1 MNVCCR
7 RLIAVFL
14 GLCLLSIAPFAAAD
28 TTISIRYAGTGIDT
42 AVDTDEDT
50 FTVSVDQARAK
61 GTFGNSTIA
70 ITAEFT
76 PTGNECSAEYPVE
89 FSLVYS
95 AAVITFPDLS
105 QLFGIAREG
114 DGRLCLNPLTGR
126 YNGEVEGTYEG
137 GAGRFE
143 SASGRF
149 SSPFNGQFLD
159 IPVGFR
165 SITGTVEGTVS
176 RR

>member
-1 MNVCCR
+1 MNIRCN
-7 RLIAVFL
+7 RLIAVVL
-14 GLCLLSIAPFAAAD
+14 GLGLLSIAPSAAAD

-50 FTVSVDQARAK
+50 FTVSLDQARAK

-76 PTGNECSAEYPVE
+76 PTGEECSAKFPVE
-89 FSLVYS
+89 LSLVYS

-114 DGRLCLNPLTGR
+114 DGRLCLNPLTGL
-126 YNGEVEGTYEG
+126 YDGEVEGTYEG
-137 GAGRFE
+137 GTGRFE
-143 SASGRF
+143 SASGTF
-149 SSPFNGQFLD
+149 TSPFNGQFLD
-159 IPVGFR
+159 VPVGFR
-165 SITGTVEGTVS
+165 SITGSVEGTVS